1 MIDID
6 GFERYLYDE
15 ELSKNTRESY
25 MFSIKKFAENFDTV
39 TKANII
45 SWKEVLLTDK
55 SPKTVN
61 LRLSAIGKYCKYK
74 KLNIDFKRVKVQKIL
89 SVEDVIT
96 VDEYER
102 LLNGLIGENK
112 IRFAIIV
119 LLMAKTGARISEIV
133 RLKKRDL
140 KKDHIDMKTKGKF
153 RRIYFPDT
161 LKDRIESLAA
171 DIKDDE
177 YLCQTRSGTPI
188 TRNSVYEFLQS
199 CSKKY
204 GIPKSHLHPH
214 AFRHMFAIEFLK
226 RNNNISLLAD
236 ILGHSGVNTTMIYL
250 RMSQQEQKKE
260 IDKAVNW

>member
-6 GFERYLYDE
+6 GFEKYLCDE

-25 MFSIKKFAENFDTV
+25 MFSIKSFAENFDNV

-45 SWKEVLLTDK
+45 SWKEILLTDK

-61 LRLSAIGKYCKYK
+61 LRLSAIGKYCKYQ
-74 KLNIDFKRVKVQKIL
+74 KLNIDIKRVKVQKIL

-96 VDEYER
+96 VGEYER
-102 LLNGLIGENK
+102 LLDGLVRENK

-140 KKDHIDMKTKGKF
+140 RKDHIDMKTKGKF
-153 RRIYFPDT
+153 RRIYFPDS
-161 LKDRIESLAA
+161 LKIQLENWTADMQEES
-171 DIKDDE
+171 
-177 YLCQTRSGTPI
+177 YLCQTHSGNPI

-204 GIPKSHLHPH
+204 NIPKSHLHPH

-250 RMSQQEQKKE
+250 RMSQQEQKAE
-260 IDKAVNW
+260 INKAVNW

>member
-1 MIDID
+1 MIDIN
-6 GFERYLYDE
+6 GFERYLCDE

-25 MFSIKKFAENFDTV
+25 LFSIRDFAKKFDSV

-45 SWKEVLLTDK
+45 SWKQNLLTDK

-74 KLNIDFKRVKVQKIL
+74 KLNIDIKRVRVQKIL

-96 VDEYER
+96 LDEYER
-102 LLNGLIGENK
+102 LLDGIIHDKK

-119 LLMAKTGARISEIV
+119 VLMAKTGARISEV
-133 RLKKRDL
+133 LRLRKRDL
-140 KKDHIDMKTKGKF
+140 QKDHIDLQTKGKI

-161 LKDRIESLAA
+161 LRKQIEELAA
-171 DIKDDE
+171 DMKEND

-188 TRNSVYEFLQS
+188 TRNSVYEFLKS
-199 CSKKY
+199 CAAKY
-204 GIPKSHLHPH
+204 DIPKSHLHPH

-236 ILGHSGVNTTMIYL
+236 LLGHSGVNTTMIYL
-250 RMSQQEQKKE
+250 RMSQQQQKAE